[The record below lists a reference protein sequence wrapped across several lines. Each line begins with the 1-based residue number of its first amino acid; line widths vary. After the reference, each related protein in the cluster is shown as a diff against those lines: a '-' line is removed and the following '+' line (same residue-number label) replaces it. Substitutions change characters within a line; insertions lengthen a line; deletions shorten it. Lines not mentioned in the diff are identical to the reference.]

1 MRAVASAARFPT
13 SPPAAASHRWWRAAA
28 GKALPRA
35 GPGAARLGDLSPPG
49 SSSRSEGK
57 IQEQKEKWSPVSWRN
72 GTVTAGAFLAQSFV
86 LLGGTALPLRSPGI
100 SARGKEGRLSFR
112 CVSPCSRRRDA
123 VFNSWFLDAKSS
135 ARD

>member
-1 MRAVASAARFPT
+1 MEQEFFMRAVASAARFPT
-13 SPPAAASHRWWRAAA
+13 SPPAAASHRWW
-28 GKALPRA
+28 RA

-57 IQEQKEKWSPVSWRN
+57 IQEQKEKWFPVPWRN
-72 GTVTAGAFLAQSFV
+72 GSVAAGASLAQSFV
-86 LLGGTALPLRSPGI
+86 LLGGTALPLLSPGI

-112 CVSPCSRRRDA
+112 CVSPCSRRKDA